1 VVEQHIIVARLMELQ
16 RQSMHCLL
24 TNKDGLRSQEYKTL
38 QLEIYQL
45 QTQLSNAYKRTPTQN
60 TDAD

>member
-16 RQSMHCLL
+16 RQSMNYLL

>member
-1 VVEQHIIVARLMELQ
+1 MVEQHIIVARLMELQ
-16 RQSMHCLL
+16 RQSMNYLL

-60 TDAD
+60 TNAD

>member
-1 VVEQHIIVARLMELQ
+1 MVEQHIIVARLMELQ
-16 RQSMHCLL
+16 RQSMQYLL

-60 TDAD
+60 TNAD

>member
-16 RQSMHCLL
+16 RQSMNCLL
-24 TNKDGLRSQEYKTL
+24 TNKDGLRSLEYKTL
-38 QLEIYQL
+38 QIEIYQL

-60 TDAD
+60 TNAD